1 MNREEKRMAIFI
13 IALAVSVAIYA
24 LIEFLYAELSPF
36 GAPDRVEDWD
46 RKKGRYGIDYRNT
59 KKD

>member
-1 MNREEKRMAIFI
+1 MSIFI
-13 IALAVSVAIYA
+13 IALVASMAMYA
-24 LIEFLYAELSPF
+24 LIEFLYAKLSPF
-36 GAPDRVEDWD
+36 GTPDRVEDWD